1 MNLHAQL
8 SLGQYLSTNGLF
20 GTVIDVAAIMF
31 FVEFGLVMDIMTQI
45 NSFVRTKKSGNMS
58 KM

>member
-1 MNLHAQL
+1 MLLQ
-8 SLGQYLSTNGLF
+8 
-20 GTVIDVAAIMF
+20 VMF

-45 NSFVRTKKSGNMS
+45 NSFVRTKESGNMS

>member
-45 NSFVRTKKSGNMS
+45 NSFVRIK
-58 KM
+58 

>member
-20 GTVIDVAAIMF
+20 GTVIDVAASYVF
-31 FVEFGLVMDIMTQI
+31 
-45 NSFVRTKKSGNMS
+45 R
-58 KM
+58 

>member
-8 SLGQYLSTNGLF
+8 SLEQYLSANGLF

-31 FVEFGLVMDIMTQI
+31 FVEFALVMDIMTQI
-45 NSFVRTKKSGNMS
+45 NFFVRTKESGNMS

>member
-1 MNLHAQL
+1 MNLHVQL
-8 SLGQYLSTNGLF
+8 SLGQYLSPNGLF
-20 GTVIDVAAIMF
+20 GTVTDVATIMF

-45 NSFVRTKKSGNMS
+45 NSFVRTKESGNMS